1 MLGGHGSIQHMR
13 NAIKANEALL
23 GKRIRLFD
31 RGKRFSDLRQEYVQA
46 SKGRLESKEITKEEL
61 ANIRLR
67 ILKRRNR
74 QLLIS
79 LAFWALSMLMVS
91 SVIYYNRERLFANHQ
106 SEVPIVSKENK
117 KKEERYRFCIEDGDK
132 WLKRNHWHNAI
143 FQYEAAL
150 KLFPESWVAKN
161 RLAVAYTYRCR
172 AEKVDCQKAKEF
184 IDIVLIRHP
193 DNHKSYELLASYYFG
208 IGDTTNA
215 KVALSKAELL
225 MERTQI
231 RPE

>member
-1 MLGGHGSIQHMR
+1 MLGGHGYIQHMR

-46 SKGRLESKEITKEEL
+46 SKGRLESKEITREEL
-61 ANIRLR
+61 AKIRLK

-74 QLLIS
+74 QLLAS
-79 LAFWALSMLMVS
+79 LALWVLSILIVS
-91 SVIYYNRERLFANHQ
+91 SVIYYNREKLFANHQ
-106 SEVPIVSKENK
+106 SVAPITSKEH
-117 KKEERYRFCIEDGDK
+117 KKEESYRFSIEDGDK
-132 WLKRNHWHNAI
+132 WLRRNHWHNAI
-143 FQYEAAL
+143 FQYKAAL
-150 KLFPESWVAKN
+150 KLYPGSWVAKN
-161 RLAVAYTYRCR
+161 RLAIAYTYRCR
-172 AEKVDCQKAKEF
+172 AEKLDCEKAKEF

-215 KVALSKAELL
+215 KAALSKAELL